1 MEILV
6 LRLRPVQVAQVAVA
20 MQGLLALRLVALEP
34 QILAGVVAVDM
45 ISFQQHILVAM
56 EALVL

>member
-6 LRLRPVQVAQVAVA
+6 LRLRPAQVAQVAVA
-20 MQGLLALRLVALEP
+20 MQELLALRLVALEP

-45 ISFQQHILVAM
+45 ISFRQHILVAM
-56 EALVL
+56 EDLVL